1 VGSASL
7 HPLIFSV
14 MDPDKKKT
22 PGEKDLDRG
31 FGKKLASD

>member
-1 VGSASL
+1 
-7 HPLIFSV
+7 